1 MAQVMSTKE
10 LAAMIDALETP
21 AMTLDESA
29 LLNADPLIK
38 IYEESLPVIKVNDT
52 DYRLTLQDADAVRQH
67 DANFLEVYGKVAS
80 ELIVEKAKADDELV
94 ALDLTTNIG
103 NASFS
108 TVFSRPTGET
118 VGASEWAAS
127 IGFGYGVP
135 KSKELE
141 GKMRKVFADAMMAG
155 DDEDDE

>member
-21 AMTLDESA
+21 AMTMDESA
-29 LLNADPLIK
+29 VLNADPLIK

-94 ALDLTTNIG
+94 
-103 NASFS
+103 
-108 TVFSRPTGET
+108 
-118 VGASEWAAS
+118 
-127 IGFGYGVP
+127 YHY
-135 KSKELE
+135 
-141 GKMRKVFADAMMAG
+141 
-155 DDEDDE
+155 

>member
-1 MAQVMSTKE
+1 MAKVTSIKD

-21 AMTLDESA
+21 AMTMNDDLVV
-29 LLNADPLIK
+29 NADPMVK
-38 IYEESLPVIKVNDT
+38 IYEETLPVIKVNDT
-52 DYRLTLQDADAVRQH
+52 DYRLTLKDADAVRQH

-80 ELIVEKAKADDELV
+80 GLIVEKAKADSEMAAMDI
-94 ALDLTTNIG
+94 TTEIG

-108 TVFSRPTGET
+108 TVFSRPTGDT
-118 VGASEWAAS
+118 ISQKEWAAS

-135 KSKELE
+135 KSKALE
-141 GKMRKVFADAMMAG
+141 GKLRKQFAADMMAS